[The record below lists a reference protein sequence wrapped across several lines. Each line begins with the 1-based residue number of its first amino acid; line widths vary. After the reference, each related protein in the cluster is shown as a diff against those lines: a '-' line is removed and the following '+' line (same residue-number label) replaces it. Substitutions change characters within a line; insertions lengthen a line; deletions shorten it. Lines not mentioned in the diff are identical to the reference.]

1 MQHGNAYQFQ
11 ALPIQPKID
20 HTTLIKPMG
29 QIYGTYIYQRPLTPT
44 NLQKKNNKIDER
56 SATIYAN
63 SEELLRQKPIT
74 TFQC

>member
-20 HTTLIKPMG
+20 HTTSIKPKG
-29 QIYGTYIYQRPLTPT
+29 QIMEHIYNQRPPTPT
-44 NLQKKNNKIDER
+44 NLQKNNNTINEK

-63 SEELLRQKPIT
+63 SEALLRRKPIT